1 MDKTSIEERIIYK
14 MNTNGTIKWNHE
26 TLCPVLVKGGPFNRD
41 VKNLR
46 SHVER
51 NTNEAVNSPLP
62 ILKYL
67 LVKVH

>member
-1 MDKTSIEERIIYK
+1 
-14 MNTNGTIKWNHE
+14 MNTNGTINLNHE
-26 TLCPVLVKGGPFNRD
+26 SLFPVLVKGGPFNRD

-46 SHVER
+46 SHVKR
-51 NTNEAVNSPLP
+51 NTNEAVNSTLP